1 MKCLI
6 VEDNKQNYDLL
17 QRMLNDYGI
26 SRIAVNG
33 VEALTAF
40 KQAHA
45 ENDPYDVIFLDIMM
59 PDLNGDEVLRKIR
72 QWEKE
77 NTENNDNVQVV
88 MASAKSDTDT
98 IISSY
103 DDGCQHFFIKP
114 YDRSELDE
122 LMKTMGFEKTSNSF

>member
-17 QRMLNDYGI
+17 QRMLKDYGI
-26 SRIAVNG
+26 SRISING
-33 VEALTAF
+33 LEALTLF

-45 ENDPYDVIFLDIMM
+45 EGDPYDVIFLDIMM

-72 QWEKE
+72 EWEKTNIGDKE
-77 NTENNDNVQVV
+77 GAPVV

-103 DDGCQHFFIKP
+103 DNGCQHFFMKP
-114 YDRSELDE
+114 YDRFELDE
-122 LMKTMGFEKTSNSF
+122 LMGKMGFKKTDNY

>member
-45 ENDPYDVIFLDIMM
+45 ENDPYDIIFLDIMM